1 MNDRCE
7 NLKMFTA
14 TESGAW
20 IRPDLP
26 TKRAAG
32 EQGFT
37 LLEAVIALL
46 LMTIIALGSASL
58 FAYSIYNNSGASN
71 RATSIAIAQEA
82 LELLRSAPF
91 NSTTTD
97 ATLVGGTTSQTGI
110 IRGGRT
116 FDLTKTID
124 DDPFTSGNQVNAATN
139 FKTITVTVTPQLTGK
154 GWARGA
160 GGTITLVTQRA
171 RTDK

>member
-1 MNDRCE
+1 
-7 NLKMFTA
+7 MFTA

-71 RATSIAIAQEA
+71 RENGYFFVAW
-82 LELLRSAPF
+82 
-91 NSTTTD
+91 
-97 ATLVGGTTSQTGI
+97 
-110 IRGGRT
+110 
-116 FDLTKTID
+116 LTR
-124 DDPFTSGNQVNAATN
+124 F
-139 FKTITVTVTPQLTGK
+139 
-154 GWARGA
+154 
-160 GGTITLVTQRA
+160 
-171 RTDK
+171 